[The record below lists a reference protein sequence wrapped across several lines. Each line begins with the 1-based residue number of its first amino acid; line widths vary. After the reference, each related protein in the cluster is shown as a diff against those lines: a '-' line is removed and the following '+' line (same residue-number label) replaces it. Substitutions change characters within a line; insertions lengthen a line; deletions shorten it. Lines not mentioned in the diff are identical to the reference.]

1 MRFLFKF
8 LMLIDVIGAVD
19 TLLAPEFN
27 MWRFEAYLIGVAL
40 MLTLL
45 SLHDTRAELK
55 MFKFMQAVSRVII
68 NNATHEE
75 LDELRRQLKFGLTN
89 NAAKYTK
96 QLFEKYEKKDG

>member
-8 LMLIDVIGAVD
+8 LMLLNVIYAVD
-19 TLLAPEFN
+19 VLRQPEFN
-27 MWRFEAYLIGVAL
+27 LSNLLVCLLGFSLAL
-40 MLTLL
+40 QTII
-45 SLHDTRAELK
+45 LHDTRAELT
-55 MFKFMQAVSRVII
+55 MFKFLQQVSRTLI

-75 LDELRRQLKFGLTN
+75 IDELRRQLKFGLTG